1 MIAIGYIKN
10 NFLKGGNSMFGPG
23 IWRMKRFADS
33 VPEIID
39 LRREINR
46 IFSHIGQNTASDY
59 PAINVWEKNDSFV
72 VTTELPGMDPENI
85 NISVAGATLTISGI
99 SKTDPIKEGET
110 YLRQERELGN
120 FQRNFQL
127 PFQVDSQKVEA
138 KYERG
143 VLQITLPMLKEDL
156 PQKIKINS

>member
-1 MIAIGYIKN
+1 
-10 NFLKGGNSMFGPG
+10 MFGPG

-39 LRREINR
+39 LQREINR
-46 IFSHIGQNTASDY
+46 LFSNVGQTAALDY
-59 PAINVWEKNDSFV
+59 PAINVWEKDNSLV

-85 NISVAGATLTISGI
+85 NISVTGSTLTISGI
-99 SKTDPIKEGET
+99 SKMDPIKEGET

-127 PFQVDSQKVEA
+127 PFQVDSKAVEA

-143 VLQITLPMLKEDL
+143 ILRITLPRLQEDL
-156 PQKIKINS
+156 PKKIKISS

>member
-1 MIAIGYIKN
+1 
-10 NFLKGGNSMFGPG
+10 MFGPG

-39 LRREINR
+39 LQREINR
-46 IFSHIGQNTASDY
+46 LFSNVGQTMASDY
-59 PAINVWEKNDSFV
+59 PAINVWEKDNSLV
-72 VTTELPGMDPENI
+72 VTTELPGMEPENI
-85 NISVAGATLTISGI
+85 NVSVTGATLTISGI

-127 PFQVDSQKVEA
+127 PFQADSKGVEA
-138 KYERG
+138 KYEKG
-143 VLQITLPMLKEDL
+143 ILKITLPRLQEDL
-156 PQKIKINS
+156 PKKIKISS